1 MKIDNIKTP
10 EDILGFMKENIKYGW
25 LDINNEEHIGNMK
38 NFRKLYRTSTLEEI
52 LTHKIGTCI
61 EQVYLMKLLLDK
73 INIPSKMYC
82 TRIYEGKDFN
92 DLEADE
98 HMHCFVLY
106 YQNNKVYQIE
116 HPNWERIGI
125 YEFEKEET
133 AIKEINDYYINM
145 SGGIPRPITEFFEVP
160 PHITFKEFNNYI
172 NSLDK

>member
-73 INIPSKMYC
+73 INITSIMYC
-82 TRIYEGKDFN
+82 TRIY
-92 DLEADE
+92 
-98 HMHCFVLY
+98 
-106 YQNNKVYQIE
+106 
-116 HPNWERIGI
+116 
-125 YEFEKEET
+125 
-133 AIKEINDYYINM
+133 
-145 SGGIPRPITEFFEVP
+145 
-160 PHITFKEFNNYI
+160 
-172 NSLDK
+172 